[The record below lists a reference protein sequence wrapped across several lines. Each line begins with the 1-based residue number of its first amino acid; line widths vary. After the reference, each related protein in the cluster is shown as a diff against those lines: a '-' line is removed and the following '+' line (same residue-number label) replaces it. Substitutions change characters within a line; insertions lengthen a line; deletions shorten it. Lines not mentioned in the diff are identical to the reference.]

1 MTSDTRDPGSEVF
14 VESAARLHFGV
25 LDLRGDGGRWF
36 GGIGAAAPSP
46 TVMVSASC
54 ADLLIVEGD
63 DSERAALF
71 AQRFLSASGIAG
83 GAHIRVHR
91 ALPRHAGL
99 GSGTQL
105 ALCVARSLAE
115 LYGVSPDAA
124 ALARAVGRA
133 KRSAIGTWTFAGGGL
148 VLEGGRK
155 RENEAGGPLLA
166 RIAFPSSW
174 RCVVAIPASAPGVS
188 GADEDDAFARLEPP
202 SARDV
207 EHVAHVVLMSLLPAL
222 VEGDLPTFGAALN
235 RVQTVTGRWW
245 APAQGGVFAAGPSS
259 ELIRQMTAWG
269 AAGVGQ
275 SSWGPTVYGIVEG
288 LEAGAALA
296 EQVRGFL
303 GPGGRVFEGPFR
315 NDGATVTRR
324 GT

>member
-1 MTSDTRDPGSEVF
+1 MTDTRDSTAEIF

-25 LDLRGDGGRWF
+25 LDLRGAGGRWF
-36 GGIGAAAPSP
+36 GGLGAAAPAP
-46 TVMVSASC
+46 TVMVSSSRAETLTVDGED
-54 ADLLIVEGD
+54 A
-63 DSERAALF
+63 ERATLF
-71 AQRFLSASGIAG
+71 AQRFLTAFDIAG
-83 GAHIRVHR
+83 GAHVHVHH
-91 ALPRHAGL
+91 ALPAHAGL

-115 LYGVSPDAA
+115 LFGVSPDPAG
-124 ALARAVGRA
+124 LARAVGRGR
-133 KRSAIGTWTFAGGGL
+133 RSAIGTWTFAGGGL

-174 RCVVAIPASAPGVS
+174 RCVVAIPAAAPGVS
-188 GADEDDAFARLEPP
+188 GADEEDAFARLEPP
-202 SARDV
+202 SERDV

-235 RVQTVTGRWW
+235 RLQTVTGQWW
-245 APAQGGVFAAGPSS
+245 APAQGGVFASGVSS

-269 AAGVGQ
+269 AVGVGQ

-288 LEAGAALA
+288 LEAGATLA
-296 EQVRGFL
+296 DRVREFL
-303 GPGGRVFEGPFR
+303 GPDGRVFEGPFR
-315 NDGATVTRR
+315 NDGATVRR
-324 GT
+324 LRK